1 MDFRSNFED
10 EEQGYNQGS
19 SNTENPFEET
29 PIEGEPEG
37 GGPGPNRNFIIAAA
51 VIGGI
56 FVLAVIGLIVFAL
69 ISANQNRARL
79 QEQAAQIN
87 AQNTLTAMY
96 ATQTAQAFTLQQ
108 TLLAQPTPTTAAT
121 PVIIV
126 PTATPVPTN
135 TLSPENMARTATVAA
150 FLTQVAQAAT
160 GTPQAVGPT
169 PTSTALP
176 TTGFADEV
184 GLPGLLGLAALLII
198 VIVITRRLRFSTTR

>member
-1 MDFRSNFED
+1 MDFRSNFDD
-10 EEQGYNQGS
+10 EEQGSPQGS
-19 SNTENPFEET
+19 TGAESPFEE
-29 PIEGEPEG
+29 PIEPEPEA
-37 GGPGPNRNFIIAAA
+37 GGPGPNRNFLIAAGI
-51 VIGGI
+51 IGGI
-56 FVLAVIGLIVFAL
+56 FVLAVIALIVFAL
-69 ISANQNRARL
+69 VSANQNRARL
-79 QEQAAQIN
+79 QQEAAQIN
-87 AQNTLTAMY
+87 AQNTMIAMQ
-96 ATQTAQAFTLQQ
+96 ATQTSQAFALQQ

-150 FLTQVAQAAT
+150 FLTQVAKAAT

-184 GLPGLLGLAALLII
+184 GLPGLLGLAAFLIL
-198 VIVITRRLRFSTTR
+198 VIVITRRLRFSATR

>member
-1 MDFRSNFED
+1 MDFRSNFDD
-10 EEQGYNQGS
+10 EEQGSPQGS
-19 SNTENPFEET
+19 TGAENPFEE
-29 PIEGEPEG
+29 PIEPEPEAG
-37 GGPGPNRNFIIAAA
+37 SPGPNRNFLIAAGI
-51 VIGGI
+51 IGGI
-56 FVLAVIGLIVFAL
+56 FVLAIIALIVFAL
-69 ISANQNRARL
+69 VSANQNRARL
-79 QEQAAQIN
+79 QQEAAQIN
-87 AQNTLTAMY
+87 AQNTVIAMQ
-96 ATQTAQAFTLQQ
+96 ATQTSQAFALQQ

-150 FLTQVAQAAT
+150 FLTQVAKAAT

-184 GLPGLLGLAALLII
+184 GLPGLLGLAAFLIL
-198 VIVITRRLRFSTTR
+198 VIMITRRLRFSATR